1 MGTGDL
7 CLVPPPAVHPGRAK
21 QCSGTGPCG
30 YCRRVL
36 WVPDPRGQYSG
47 KIRFIEK
54 PGVQDVYVWGGGGGR
69 GRHVAKRS
77 SDPQGSLPR
86 SQCLGTGPSAS
97 CGYCCLLCPAGVQY
111 SFYRASGNKPKA
123 VYPLSRTSKLGGMK
137 HDHTYPPHR
146 APMRACR
153 YVQSSDRR
161 SMRRELYAA
170 LRHYLIFTGN
180 VQLKNRADIYR
191 SYLCMLSCRLFRDLI
206 NDPRSV
212 SWPSYS
218 SVR

>member
-1 MGTGDL
+1 M
-7 CLVPPPAVHPGRAK
+7 
-21 QCSGTGPCG
+21 
-30 YCRRVL
+30 RV
-36 WVPDPRGQYSG
+36 VGIVASFAPRGFS
-47 KIRFIEK
+47 IRFIEPQGISQK
-54 PGVQDVYVWGGGGGR
+54 QYTRSLVLPSWE
-69 GRHVAKRS
+69 AWNMIRS
-77 SDPQGSLPR
+77 SMR
-86 SQCLGTGPSAS
+86 R
-97 CGYCCLLCPAGVQY
+97 Y
-111 SFYRASGNKPKA
+111 
-123 VYPLSRTSKLGGMK
+123 
-137 HDHTYPPHR
+137 HTYPPHR

-170 LRHYLIFTGN
+170 LRHYLIFTGS

-218 SVR
+218 SVKWIIVLSLMIIYSCCCWSGTVNWIYRSLSWRWYW